1 MIRIFNLAAVHSAA
15 TPVGS
20 IMAFVLMNR
29 YGRKMAILISIMP
42 LILGWI
48 LIALAPSHLIILTG
62 RIVAG
67 IGVGILSPVAQVLL
81 AEISS
86 PNIRGLLIGVPFVSY
101 SMGILVVYGLGS
113 FLDWRI
119 VAWSGLVFPI
129 MSFILLVFTPESPTW
144 LASKGHFEK
153 AKKGEFFEILF

>member
-1 MIRIFNLAAVHSAA
+1 MAGLICLFESAAVHSAA

-29 YGRKMAILISIMP
+29 FGRKMAILISIMP

-48 LIALAPSHLIILTG
+48 LIALAPSYMFILGG

-81 AEISS
+81 SEISS
-86 PNIRGLLIGVPFVSY
+86 PHIRGLLIGVPFVSY
-101 SMGILVVYGLGS
+101 SMGILVVYGLGT

-119 VAWSGLVFPI
+119 VAWSGLVLPI
-129 MSFILLVFTPESPTW
+129 LSFIFLIFTPESPTW
-144 LASKGHFEK
+144 LASKGQLEN
-153 AKKGEFFEILF
+153 AKKGEFH

>member
-1 MIRIFNLAAVHSAA
+1 MHSAA

-20 IMAFVLMNR
+20 IMAFILMNR
-29 YGRKMAILISIMP
+29 YGRKMAILISIIP
-42 LILGWI
+42 LIAGWI
-48 LIALAPSHLIILTG
+48 LIAVAPSHSIILTG

-81 AEISS
+81 AEISA
-86 PNIRGLLIGVPFVSY
+86 PNIRGLLIGVPFVAY

-113 FLDWRI
+113 FLDWRL
-119 VAWSGLVFPI
+119 VAWSGLVLPVLAFV
-129 MSFILLVFTPESPTW
+129 LLIFTPESPTW

-153 AKKGEFFEILF
+153 AKKGEF